1 MISFGRRIRK
11 ATENVRIKELYVHIP
26 RDLCNKALTILT
38 HFSTARAPETTPGS
52 VPIQTRLALEAHK
65 ALYQLSLIW
74 TDYDEDDLTYPHS
87 PTTVIRFA
95 LFANLIASF
104 PSPIVTPFPFSCKII
119 RFRFLVLGLY
129 DFRLFGFDISLFCDL
144 AC

>member
-1 MISFGRRIRK
+1 MATVNPDVDISTL
-11 ATENVRIKELYVHIP
+11 TETEPIPAEGSTTQPPSDYENPYGQFLYDFF
-26 RDLCNKALTILT
+26 RDFEPAITVILQT
-38 HFSTARAPETTPGS
+38 MLRA
-52 VPIQTRLALEAHK
+52 A
-65 ALYQLSLIW
+65 
-74 TDYDEDDLTYPHS
+74 DYDEDDLTYPHS

-104 PSPIVTPFPFSCKII
+104 PSLIVTPFPFSCKII

>member
-1 MISFGRRIRK
+1 MLTFPHLLRQSLSPLRDRLHNLPLIMRTLTDSSYMISFGRRIRK

-38 HFSTARAPETTPGS
+38 QFSTARAPETTPGS

-74 TDYDEDDLTYPHS
+74 TLTQKQVVKLPEE
-87 PTTVIRFA
+87 R
-95 LFANLIASF
+95 
-104 PSPIVTPFPFSCKII
+104 TPDWNN
-119 RFRFLVLGLY
+119 GL
-129 DFRLFGFDISLFCDL
+129 R
-144 AC
+144 